1 MEESLE
7 KLKILNYEEEFCLT
21 SNNDL
26 LTRTQFAMASA
37 NPAENF
43 KTFAAL
49 VQWLM
54 ALNGNYT
61 EQWDRFTDPNVTV
74 TNMMNELRKVGIN
87 TDIPPHKLKQGHGGE
102 VCQVLNSLV
111 DITLQK
117 KGFRS
122 RL

>member
-7 KLKILNYEEEFCLT
+7 KLKILDYEEEFCKT
-21 SNNDL
+21 NNNDL
-26 LTRTQFAMASA
+26 ITRTQFAMPSS

-87 TDIPPHKLKQGHGGE
+87 TEL
-102 VCQVLNSLV
+102 VCGDSSLLPLWARR
-111 DITLQK
+111 TLVPETNVTQHTAT
-117 KGFRS
+117 
-122 RL
+122 

>member
-7 KLKILNYEEEFCLT
+7 KLKILDYEEEFCQT
-21 SNNDL
+21 NNNDL
-26 LTRTQFAMASA
+26 LTRTQFAMPSA

-74 TNMMNELRKVGIN
+74 ANMSAC
-87 TDIPPHKLKQGHGGE
+87 PPPAPPCVTQQPAPL
-102 VCQVLNSLV
+102 VPVLVPSTRVPVL
-111 DITLQK
+111 TRRTCPCRPPWQ
-117 KGFRS
+117 
-122 RL
+122 